1 MCDHL
6 WAHLSRRWKVEGTL
20 YLANSTWQ
28 GSNPRL
34 KECQHLKLS
43 TLHLVASPV
52 YSVEA
57 IVTVEHQTFLVEVL
71 EQFLTQTPPTHT
83 HPNTTH
89 FPSYTQSG
97 ASLVGSSALPQ
108 ASIASNYCSPW
119 LRSPRA
125 NFLTQPEPISH
136 YVTQYVPHSTQS
148 RPQLH
153 PPHTC
158 FPTSPLSA
166 SPATRDSI
174 IPPSP
179 SVIRLL
185 YP

>member
-6 WAHLSRRWKVEGTL
+6 WAHLSGRWKVEGTL
-20 YLANSTWQ
+20 YLANSKWQ

-57 IVTVEHQTFLVEVL
+57 TVTVEHQTFLVEAL

-108 ASIASNYCSPW
+108 SSIASNYCSPW

-125 NFLTQPEPISH
+125 NFLIEPEPISH
-136 YVTQYVPHSTQS
+136 YVTQYFPHSTEPPPTPSSSHLLSNITSLSLSCNS
-148 RPQLH
+148 RLH
-153 PPHTC
+153 HST
-158 FPTSPLSA
+158 F
-166 SPATRDSI
+166 
-174 IPPSP
+174 
-179 SVIRLL
+179 SVC
-185 YP
+185 Y